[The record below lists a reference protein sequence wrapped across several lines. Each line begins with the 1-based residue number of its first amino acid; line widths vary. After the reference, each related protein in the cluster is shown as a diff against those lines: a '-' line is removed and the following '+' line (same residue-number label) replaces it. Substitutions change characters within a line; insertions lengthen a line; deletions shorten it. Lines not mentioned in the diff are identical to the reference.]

1 MGKMEKYLEGKTCIV
16 TGAARGIGKAL
27 ALKYA
32 EKGANI
38 VLIDLNKE
46 NVEAT
51 AKEIA
56 EGLGVTVLPL
66 VVDVTSSKEINAA
79 LQEIESQFTK
89 IDVLAHCAGIS
100 TSRLILDIEE
110 EEWER
115 VFNVNLKSLYL
126 LSKGVAKNMIK
137 NKVENGKIVSISSQA
152 SKIGELGNGAY
163 CASKAGVNSLTQVL
177 ALELAQYGITV
188 NAVCPGFV
196 DTEMLRDVLQKRS
209 VIEGKAP
216 EEYEM
221 MLTNQVPL
229 GKLALPEEIAE
240 FMLFLSSEKA
250 NYITGTSMTI
260 AGGKTL
266 I

>member
-1 MGKMEKYLEGKTCIV
+1 MGEMEKSLEEKTCIV

-27 ALKYA
+27 AIKYA

-66 VVDVTSSKEINAA
+66 VVDVTSSPQISAA
-79 LQEIESQFTK
+79 LEEIGSQFTK

-110 EEWER
+110 EEWDR

-126 LSKGVAKNMIK
+126 LSKGVAKSMIK
-137 NKVENGKIVSISSQA
+137 NEVKNGKIVSISSQA

-177 ALELAQYGITV
+177 ALELAEYGISV

-196 DTEMLRDVLQKRS
+196 DTEMLQEVFRKRS

-216 EEYEM
+216 EEYEHL
-221 MLTNQVPL
+221 LTSQVPM
-229 GKLALPEEIAE
+229 GRLAKPEEIAE

>member
-1 MGKMEKYLEGKTCIV
+1 MERNLEGKTCIV

-27 ALKYA
+27 AIKYA

-38 VLIDLNKE
+38 ILIDINKE

-51 AKEIA
+51 AREIE
-56 EGLGVTVLPL
+56 EGLGVRVLPL
-66 VVDVTSSKEINAA
+66 VVDVTSS
-79 LQEIESQFTK
+79 QEISSALEEIEAQFTK
-89 IDVLAHCAGIS
+89 IDVLANCAGIS
-100 TSRLILDIEE
+100 TSKLLIDLEE
-110 EEWER
+110 EDWDR
-115 VFNVNLKSLYL
+115 VFNVNLKAIYL

-137 NKVENGKIVSISSQA
+137 NEVKDGKIVSISSQA
-152 SKIGELGNGAY
+152 SKIGELGNGPY

-177 ALELAQYGITV
+177 ALELAQYGIAV

-196 DTEMLRDVLQKRS
+196 DTEMLQDVFLKRS

-221 MLTNQVPL
+221 MLTSQVPL
-229 GKLALPEEIAE
+229 GKLAKPEEIAE

>member
-1 MGKMEKYLEGKTCIV
+1 
-16 TGAARGIGKAL
+16 
-27 ALKYA
+27 
-32 EKGANI
+32 
-38 VLIDLNKE
+38 
-46 NVEAT
+46 
-51 AKEIA
+51 
-56 EGLGVTVLPL
+56 
-66 VVDVTSSKEINAA
+66 
-79 LQEIESQFTK
+79 
-89 IDVLAHCAGIS
+89 
-100 TSRLILDIEE
+100 
-110 EEWER
+110 
-115 VFNVNLKSLYL
+115 
-126 LSKGVAKNMIK
+126 
-137 NKVENGKIVSISSQA
+137 ENGKIVSISSQA

>member
-1 MGKMEKYLEGKTCIV
+1 MEKFLAGKTCVV
-16 TGAARGIGKAL
+16 TGAARGMGKAL
-27 ALKYA
+27 AVKYA
-32 EKGANI
+32 EQGANL
-38 VLIDLNKE
+38 VLFDLSKV
-46 NVEAT
+46 NVETT

-56 EGLGVTVLPL
+56 SLGVTVLPL
-66 VVDVTSSKEINAA
+66 VVDVTSSKEIHAA
-79 LQEIESQFTK
+79 MLEIESQFTK
-89 IDVLAHCAGIS
+89 VDVLANCAGIS

-110 EEWER
+110 EEWDR
-115 VFNVNLKSLYL
+115 VFNVNLKSIYL
-126 LSKGVAKNMIK
+126 LSKAVAKNMIK

-177 ALELAQYGITV
+177 ALELAEYGIAV
-188 NAVCPGFV
+188 NSVCPGFV
-196 DTEMLRDVLQKRS
+196 DTEMLQEVFQKRS
-209 VIEGKAP
+209 SIEGKAP
-216 EEYEM
+216 EEYEE
-221 MLTNQVPL
+221 MLTSQVPM
-229 GKLALPEEIAE
+229 KRLASPEEVAE